1 MTTHSPRRR
10 PSSLAKSALRQAGR
24 RFGVSIERHPNP
36 DERAGHLALLFRRH
50 AIDCVLD
57 VGANRGQ
64 FGTALRR
71 VGYRGRIVSF
81 EPVPEA
87 FAQLQQVASARP
99 PWETRRVALGARPA
113 LQSLNVTVSTSVS
126 SFLTPTAAYQERYG
140 GGVVA
145 RTEEV
150 EVKRLDDIFD
160 EVTKPSERVF
170 LKIDTQGYDLDVIEG
185 AAGCIDRLVGIQ
197 TELSVLPIY
206 EGMAGY
212 LTALSVIR
220 DLGFTPT
227 GMFTVERDNDL
238 RIEEFD
244 AVFVRVSRPAT

>member
-1 MTTHSPRRR
+1 MTALPPRLR
-10 PSSLAKSALRQAGR
+10 PSALVGSAIRRAGR
-24 RFGVSIERHPNP
+24 RAGVNIQRFPHP

-50 AIDCVLD
+50 GVDCVLD

-64 FGTALRR
+64 FGTMLRR
-71 VGYRGRIVSF
+71 AGYRGRIVSF

-87 FAQLQQVASARP
+87 FASLQRAARARP
-99 PWETRRVALGARPA
+99 PWDARRLALGAHPGFRT
-113 LQSLNVTVSTSVS
+113 LNVTVSTSVS
-126 SFLTPTAAYQERYG
+126 SFLSPTAAYQKRYA

-150 EVKRLDDIFD
+150 ELHRLDDIFD
-160 EVTKPSERVF
+160 ELTCRSKRVF
-170 LKIDTQGYDLDVIEG
+170 LKIDTQGYDLEVIEG
-185 AAGCIDRLVGIQ
+185 AAGCLHRVVGIQ

-206 EGMAGY
+206 EGMSGY
-212 LTALSVIR
+212 LTALSIIA

-227 GMFTVERDNDL
+227 GMFPVERDDEL

-244 AVFVRVSRPAT
+244 AVFVRALGRAT